1 MPSELRSPPSPLPD
15 TALLFCWGASAPP
28 TPPSQT
34 GHFSHSA
41 KFRNRTRPSAA
52 RPPGA
57 PSPLPK
63 EGEQGGIGGGPPVPP
78 APLPSQ
84 APTGL
89 SPTQS
94 VPASTSWA
102 RLLGQGPDGRTDGRT
117 ASPARHS
124 LRPPHRG
131 APRTPGNRARS
142 TRESAGWVWPPG
154 ARSLRPRGKNED
166 KRGGKEPGSTGQSRT
181 HPGTRHTGIRE
192 IHRHAPPAGPEVSM
206 RSLYCFQVDEQ
217 YR

>member
-1 MPSELRSPPSPLPD
+1 MPSKLCSPPPSPLPD
-15 TALLFCWGASAPP
+15 TALLCCWGASAPP
-28 TPPSQT
+28 PPPPSQT

-102 RLLGQGPDGRTDGRT
+102 RLLGQGPDGRT

-124 LRPPHRG
+124 LRPLTTGLRGPPGTEHG
-131 APRTPGNRARS
+131 APEKAQVGS
-142 TRESAGWVWPPG
+142 GHRELAPYGLG
-154 ARSLRPRGKNED
+154 EKKKKI